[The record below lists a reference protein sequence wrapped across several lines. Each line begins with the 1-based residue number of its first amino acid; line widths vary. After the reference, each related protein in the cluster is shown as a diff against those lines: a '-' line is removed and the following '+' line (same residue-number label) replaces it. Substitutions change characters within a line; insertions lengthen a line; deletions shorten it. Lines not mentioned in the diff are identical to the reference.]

1 MAGVIKT
8 QADTV
13 LSMVASWSSIP
24 NTLITWVTP
33 VILLG
38 LTISIMMHGYKI
50 IRGAGGQDHLLDVF
64 FNSLRVFLIFSLCL
78 VGGAYA
84 SNVITIAQELRDGLT
99 GLFSGTAADVYTQLD
114 NILKQSS
121 DAYKQI
127 IDYGLE
133 HLEFSVTGSDTT
145 GIVPLAGGTLMIGF
159 MVLYVFVAAINMI
172 VIDFS
177 LAVFFALGPL
187 FIACLAFQG
196 TAQFFNTWLSGIL
209 KYIFTAVVIS
219 AIVGLGLGI
228 MQAYA
233 AALSAQPPE
242 SIDYAGQTLVAAL
255 AIGILVYLTF
265 KGAQIGADLAGGVAL
280 NIMSLAQAARWTVNP
295 TGAALSNTA
304 RATHAASKIAGAGAG
319 YMAGRASQTGL
330 GKAVGSSPAM
340 RSAMAG
346 INTMAQI
353 GSGTRSALSHRS
365 ALSAARTGFQS
376 GASTKRGTGT
386 ITK

>member
-13 LSMVASWSSIP
+13 LGMVASWSSIP

-33 VILLG
+33 VLLLG
-38 LTISIMMHGYKI
+38 LTILIMWHGYKV

-64 FNSLRVFLIFSLCL
+64 FNSIRVFFVFSLCL
-78 VGGAYA
+78 VGGVYA
-84 SNVITIAQELRDGLT
+84 SNVVIIVQELREGLT
-99 GLFSGTAADVYTQLD
+99 GLFSGAAGDIYIQLD
-114 NILKQSS
+114 SILKQSS

-133 HLEFSVTGSDTT
+133 HLKIGVTGSDMS
-145 GIVPLAGGTLMIGF
+145 GLIPLSGGTFMIAF
-159 MVLYVFVAAINMI
+159 IVLYIFVAAINMI

-177 LAVFFALGPL
+177 LAIFFALGPL

-209 KYIFTAVVIS
+209 KYVFTAVVIS
-219 AIVGLGLGI
+219 AIIGLGLGI
-228 MQAYA
+228 MQGYA
-233 AALSAQPPE
+233 AALNAQSPE
-242 SIDYAGQTLVAAL
+242 TLDYVGQTLVAAL
-255 AIGILVYLTF
+255 SVGILIYLTF

-280 NIMSLAQAARWTVNP
+280 NIMSLAQAARWAINP
-295 TGAALSNTA
+295 AGAALSNTA
-304 RATHAASKIAGAGAG
+304 KATHAASKIASAGTG
-319 YMAGRASQTGL
+319 YIAGRASQTGL
-330 GKAVGSSPAM
+330 GKAAGSSPAM
-340 RSAMAG
+340 KYAMAG

-376 GASTKRGTGT
+376 GASIKRGTGT

>member
-1 MAGVIKT
+1 MAGVVKT
-8 QADTV
+8 QADTI
-13 LSMVASWSSIP
+13 LGMIASWSSIP

-33 VILLG
+33 VLLLG
-38 LTISIMMHGYKI
+38 LTISIMWQGYKV

-84 SNVITIAQELRDGLT
+84 SNVMVIAHELREGLT
-99 GLFSGTAADVYTQLD
+99 GLFSSTTADIYTQLD
-114 NILKQSS
+114 TVLKDSAN
-121 DAYKQI
+121 AYKKI
-127 IDYGLE
+127 LDYSFE
-133 HLEFSVTGSDTT
+133 HLEIGLTGSDLS
-145 GIVPLAGGTLMIGF
+145 GIVPLIGGSFMIGF
-159 MVLYVFVAAINMI
+159 IVLYVFVAAINMI

-196 TAQFFNTWLSGIL
+196 TAQFFNTWLSGTL

-219 AIVGLGLGI
+219 AIVGLGLGVI
-228 MQAYA
+228 EGYA
-233 AALSAQPPE
+233 SVLSTHAPETLDYVSETLAAVLS
-242 SIDYAGQTLVAAL
+242 V
-255 AIGILVYLTF
+255 GILIYLTF
-265 KGAQIGADLAGGVAL
+265 KGAQVGADLAGGVAL

-295 TGAALSNTA
+295 TGSALSNTA
-304 RATHAASKIAGAGAG
+304 KATHAASKIAGAGAG

>member
-13 LSMVASWSSIP
+13 LGMVASWSGIP

-33 VILLG
+33 VLLLG
-38 LTISIMMHGYKI
+38 LTILIMWQGYKV
-50 IRGAGGQDHLLDVF
+50 IRGAGGQDHLLDMF
-64 FNSLRVFLIFSLCL
+64 FNSIRVFLIFSVCL

-84 SNVITIAQELRDGLT
+84 SNVMVIAQELREGLT
-99 GLFSGTAADVYTQLD
+99 GLFSGTTANVYTQLD
-114 NILKQSS
+114 IILNQSA
-121 DAYKQI
+121 DVYKEI

-133 HLEFSVTGSDTT
+133 HLDFGVTGSDTT
-145 GIVPLAGGTLMIGF
+145 GIVPLAGGTFMIGF
-159 MVLYVFVAAINMI
+159 MVLYIFVAAINMI
-172 VIDFS
+172 VIDFA
-177 LAVFFALGPL
+177 LAIFFALGPL

-196 TAQFFNTWLSGIL
+196 TAQFFNTWLSGVL

-228 MQAYA
+228 MQGYM
-233 AALSAQPPE
+233 AALIAQSPE
-242 SIDYAGQTLVAAL
+242 SIDYTGQTLGAVL
-255 AIGILVYLTF
+255 AVGILVYLTF

-280 NIMSLAQAARWTVNP
+280 NIMSLAQAARWAINP
-295 TGAALSNTA
+295 AGAALSNTA
-304 RATHAASKIAGAGAG
+304 KATHAASKIASAGTG

-330 GKAVGSSPAM
+330 GKAAGSSSAM
-340 RSAMAG
+340 KYAMAG

-376 GASTKRGTGT
+376 GASVKRGTGM

>member
-13 LSMVASWSSIP
+13 LGMVASWSGIP

-33 VILLG
+33 VLLLG
-38 LTISIMMHGYKI
+38 LTILIMWQGYKV
-50 IRGAGGQDHLLDVF
+50 IRGAGGQDHLLDMF
-64 FNSLRVFLIFSLCL
+64 FNSIRVFLIFSVCL

-84 SNVITIAQELRDGLT
+84 SNVMVIAQELREGLT
-99 GLFSGTAADVYTQLD
+99 GLFSGTTANVYTQLD
-114 NILKQSS
+114 IILNQSA
-121 DAYKQI
+121 DVYKEI

-133 HLEFSVTGSDTT
+133 HLDFGVTGSDTT
-145 GIVPLAGGTLMIGF
+145 GIVPLAGGTFMIGF
-159 MVLYVFVAAINMI
+159 MVLYIFVAAINMI
-172 VIDFS
+172 VIDFA
-177 LAVFFALGPL
+177 LAIFFALGPL

-196 TAQFFNTWLSGIL
+196 TAQFFNTWLSGVL

-228 MQAYA
+228 MQGYM
-233 AALSAQPPE
+233 AALIAQSPE
-242 SIDYAGQTLVAAL
+242 SIDYTGQTLGAVL
-255 AIGILVYLTF
+255 AVGILVYLTF

-280 NIMSLAQAARWTVNP
+280 NIMSLAQAARWAINP
-295 TGAALSNTA
+295 AGAALSNTA
-304 RATHAASKIAGAGAG
+304 KATHAASKIASAGTG

-330 GKAVGSSPAM
+330 GKAAGSSPAM
-340 RSAMAG
+340 KYAMAG

-376 GASTKRGTGT
+376 GASVKRGTGM

>member
-13 LSMVASWSSIP
+13 LGMVASWSSIP

-33 VILLG
+33 VLLLG
-38 LTISIMMHGYKI
+38 LTILIMWHGYKV
-50 IRGAGGQDHLLDVF
+50 IRGAGGQDHMLDVF
-64 FNSLRVFLIFSLCL
+64 FNSIRVFLVFSLCL
-78 VGGAYA
+78 FGGAYA
-84 SNVITIAQELRDGLT
+84 SNVLIIIQELREGLT
-99 GLFSGTAADVYTQLD
+99 GLFSGTTADVYTQLD
-114 NILKQSS
+114 SILKQSS

-133 HLEFSVTGSDTT
+133 HLKFGITGSDTT
-145 GIVPLAGGTLMIGF
+145 GLVALAGGTFMIGF
-159 MVLYVFVAAINMI
+159 MVLYIFVAAINMI

-219 AIVGLGLGI
+219 AIVGLGLGL
-228 MQAYA
+228 MQGYA
-233 AALSAQPPE
+233 TALNAQSPE
-242 SIDYAGQTLVAAL
+242 TLDYVGQTLVAAL
-255 AIGILVYLTF
+255 SIGILIYLTF

-280 NIMSLAQAARWTVNP
+280 SVVSLAQAARWSINP
-295 TGAALSNTA
+295 AGSALSTA
-304 RATHAASKIAGAGAG
+304 GKATHAAGKVAGAGAG
-319 YMAGRASQTGL
+319 YMAGRASQTGV
-330 GKAVGSSPAM
+330 GQAMGSSQAM
-340 RSAMAG
+340 QYALAG
-346 INTMAQI
+346 INTMSQI
-353 GSGTRSALSHRS
+353 GGGARAALSHRS

-376 GASTKRGTGT
+376 GASVKRGTGT
-386 ITK
+386 ITE

>member
-8 QADTV
+8 QADTI
-13 LSMVASWSSIP
+13 LGMVASWSGIP
-24 NTLITWVTP
+24 NTLVTWVTP
-33 VILLG
+33 VLLLG
-38 LTISIMMHGYKI
+38 LTISIMWHGYKI
-50 IRGAGGQDHLLDVF
+50 VRGVGGQDHLVDVF
-64 FNSLRVFLIFSLCL
+64 FNSIRVFLIFSLCL

-84 SNVITIAQELRDGLT
+84 SNVMVIAQELREGLT
-99 GLFSGTAADVYTQLD
+99 GLFSGSTADVYTQLD
-114 NILKQSS
+114 GVLKQSS

-133 HLEFSVTGSDTT
+133 HLEFTITGSDTT
-145 GIVPLAGGTLMIGF
+145 GIVPLAGGTFMIGF
-159 MVLYVFVAAINMI
+159 MVLYIFVAAINLI

-219 AIVGLGLGI
+219 AIIGLGLGLI
-228 MQAYA
+228 QAYA
-233 AALSAQPPE
+233 TALSAQPPE
-242 SIDYAGQTLVAAL
+242 NIDYAGQTLVAAL
-255 AIGILVYLTF
+255 SIGILVYLTF
-265 KGAQIGADLAGGVAL
+265 KAAQIGADLAGGVAL
-280 NIMSLAQAARWTVNP
+280 NIMSLAQAARWSINP
-295 TGAALSNTA
+295 AGAALSNA
-304 RATHAASKIAGAGAG
+304 AKATHAASKIAGAGTG
-319 YMAGRASQTGL
+319 YMAGRASQTEF

-340 RSAMAG
+340 KSAMAG
-346 INTMAQI
+346 INTMARI
-353 GSGTRSALSHRS
+353 GGGTRTALSHRS

-376 GASTKRGTGT
+376 GASIKEGTGT